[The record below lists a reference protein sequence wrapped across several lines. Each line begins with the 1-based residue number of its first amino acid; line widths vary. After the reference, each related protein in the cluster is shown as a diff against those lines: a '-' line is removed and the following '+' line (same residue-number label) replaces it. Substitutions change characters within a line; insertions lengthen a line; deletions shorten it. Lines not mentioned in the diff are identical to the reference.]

1 MPGILLATTVAM
13 VAFAANSLLARL
25 ALADGAIDAASYTVV
40 RLVSGALALG
50 LFLVLQRR
58 TSLRDLPGNWISA
71 AALAAYAF
79 AFSFAYLDLG
89 AATGALILFASVQA
103 TMIAWSI
110 ARGDW
115 PTSVQWA
122 GLAVAFAAFVYLL
135 LPGIGMP
142 NPRGAMLMM
151 LSGVAWGVYS
161 IRGGAAASPLAETSG
176 NFVRAAPLCLPLLLV
191 GGAGAPVSAAGLWL
205 AVASGVVASGLGY
218 AVWYRV
224 LPRLGSTRA
233 AIVQLSVPVI
243 AAGGAILFLSEPLT
257 ARFAVAGTLV
267 LAGVGCAIVARPRR
281 PGG

>member
-71 AALAAYAF
+71 AALAAYAL

-142 NPRGAMLMM
+142 NPRGAALPAAAP
-151 LSGVAWGVYS
+151 GRRGRGACQRRRAVAGGRVG
-161 IRGGAAASPLAETSG
+161 RGGLRAGLRGLVPRAAPARLDAGGDRAALGARHRGRRGHPVP
-176 NFVRAAPLCLPLLLV
+176 VRAADGALRRGRHARARGRRLRHRGATAKAGRLKVCRRGRVV
-191 GGAGAPVSAAGLWL
+191 GE
-205 AVASGVVASGLGY
+205 
-218 AVWYRV
+218 R
-224 LPRLGSTRA
+224 
-233 AIVQLSVPVI
+233 
-243 AAGGAILFLSEPLT
+243 
-257 ARFAVAGTLV
+257 RF
-267 LAGVGCAIVARPRR
+267 RR
-281 PGG
+281 